1 MPLEERLRHA
11 LTDQAAS
18 VRVDVEGPLAQV
30 HRRRGRAAGWKA
42 AAAAAAVVA
51 VVAGTTAVLGTE
63 PERPAP
69 SEAPNEPT
77 SAPVDPVPVGTYSR
91 SVTVDE
97 AHDAGFP
104 RGEVRHLFHGG
115 EQVRVLMQFRDP
127 RHLRAGRNSWFVR
140 FVDDDGRSRVRDGG
154 TYYYGN
160 DGELTIVSRWID
172 CLGCNYHFTFDV
184 EHGQLS
190 LETTPGSQAYMVATL
205 LEGGAWQRLRP

>member
-51 VVAGTTAVLGTE
+51 VVAGTTAVLGTGA
-63 PERPAP
+63 RA
-69 SEAPNEPT
+69 SRSVRTAPNEPT
-77 SAPVDPVPVGTYSR
+77 SAPVDPVPVGTYAR

-104 RGEVRHLFHGG
+104 RGEVRHLFDGG
-115 EQVRVLMQFRDP
+115 EQVRVLMRFRDP

-140 FVDDDGRSRVRDGG
+140 FVDEDGQRRVRDGG
-154 TYYYGN
+154 
-160 DGELTIVSRWID
+160 DS
-172 CLGCNYHFTFDV
+172 
-184 EHGQLS
+184 
-190 LETTPGSQAYMVATL
+190 TTTATT
-205 LEGGAWQRLRP
+205 AS